1 MGTQRLKVII
11 SNRGYK
17 ERIVLAQRA
26 HTLIHT
32 HTVPSTGLQNAAC
45 STFSILWEC
54 AVIQQFRV
62 GAERQDLE
70 TKRGVSIK
78 GGRDKILHGVTAQDR
93 KKKMT
98 DTNLVKEEEITCTE
112 TEESEGKCYI

>member
-1 MGTQRLKVII
+1 MII
-11 SNRGYK
+11 SNWGYTK
-17 ERIVLAQRA
+17 LIVFARKTN
-26 HTLIHT
+26 TLIHT

-70 TKRGVSIK
+70 TKRDASMK
-78 GGRDKILHGVTAQDR
+78 GGRDVMQNPARITARDR
-93 KKKMT
+93 KKMI
-98 DTNLVKEEEITCTE
+98 DTNLVKEEEIGFID
-112 TEESEGKCYI
+112 TEESEGRCYI

>member
-1 MGTQRLKVII
+1 MI
-11 SNRGYK
+11 SNWDYIK
-17 ERIVLAQRA
+17 LIVLAQKTN
-26 HTLIHT
+26 TLIHT

-78 GGRDKILHGVTAQDR
+78 GGRDVTQNPAQDR
-93 KKKMT
+93 KK
-98 DTNLVKEEEITCTE
+98 
-112 TEESEGKCYI
+112 